1 MFVTRSMVS
10 TCLASS
16 ACRKLIRQ
24 QRTAQD
30 EWVDEAQVVGVD
42 AYRDG
47 WVAAVVAVPVG
58 DPVAGPVGGPGNRP
72 ISQVRWELYPRFE
85 TLLHAYPDAHVAVD
99 IPLELPTS
107 GRRPCEDEA
116 RAFLGSARSSIFYT
130 PPWWTLTA
138 YRLDGPHPR
147 GVGVSIQTWNI
158 LPKVH
163 EAMSARS
170 ATRHPRVGEVH
181 PECSFRAMAG
191 ATKRNPGLVRTQLA
205 SKKTGLGVGQRLNL
219 LRDRGAV
226 SIPDLGGAPAGPA
239 VDDLLDAVAAAWTA
253 QRWRAGS
260 ADLIRFGSPA
270 SGQILA

>member
-1 MFVTRSMVS
+1 MGS

-30 EWVDEAQVVGVD
+30 DWVDGAQVVGVD

-47 WVAAVVAVPVG
+47 WVAAVLAGPLD
-58 DPVAGPVGGPGNRP
+58 DPVNRP
-72 ISQVRWELYPRFE
+72 ASEVRWELFERFE
-85 TLLHAYPDAHVAVD
+85 ALLHAYPNAHIAVD
-99 IPLELPTS
+99 IPLELPTA
-107 GRRPCEDEA
+107 GRRLCEDEA

-163 EAMSARS
+163 EAMNARS
-170 ATRHPRVGEVH
+170 ASGHPLVSEVH

-191 ATKRNPGLVRTQLA
+191 ATKREPGLAPALA

-219 LRDRGAV
+219 LRDRAAV
-226 SIPDLGGAPAGPA
+226 TIPGLGTAPAGPG
-239 VDDLLDAVAAAWTA
+239 VDDLLDAAAAAWTA
-253 QRWRAGS
+253 RRWRAGS

>member
-1 MFVTRSMVS
+1 
-10 TCLASS
+10 
-16 ACRKLIRQ
+16 
-24 QRTAQD
+24 
-30 EWVDEAQVVGVD
+30 
-42 AYRDG
+42 
-47 WVAAVVAVPVG
+47 
-58 DPVAGPVGGPGNRP
+58 
-72 ISQVRWELYPRFE
+72 VRWELYPRFE

>member
-1 MFVTRSMVS
+1 MKRRSVCAGS
-10 TCLASS
+10 CSPRRDTVGRTGSRGRPATIALLAAAAILLAIAPAALATGRAESRPFDGEGIEGRAVDAASS
-16 ACRKLIRQ
+16 AGIAGIEVC
-24 QRTAQD
+24 
-30 EWVDEAQVVGVD
+30 
-42 AYRDG
+42 AY
-47 WVAAVVAVPVG
+47 AADSEETSGLFGECTETNA
-58 DPVAGPVGGPGNRP
+58 AG
-72 ISQVRWELYPRFE
+72 EYA
-85 TLLHAYPDAHVAVD
+85 LLGLSAHVAVD

-191 ATKRNPGLVRTQLA
+191 ATKRTA
-205 SKKTGLGVGQRLNL
+205 
-219 LRDRGAV
+219 
-226 SIPDLGGAPAGPA
+226 PDP
-239 VDDLLDAVAAAWTA
+239 
-253 QRWRAGS
+253 
-260 ADLIRFGSPA
+260 
-270 SGQILA
+270 